1 MSAIYLQTAFQEGLE
16 QLSLNVSEIQQQQML
31 AYIELLQKWNK
42 AYNLTAIR
50 DPLEMLS
57 LHLLDSLSIARLV
70 CGKRFIDVGTG
81 PGLPGIPLAIL
92 YPERQF
98 VLLDSNGKKTRFL
111 FQAKHEL
118 GLENVQ
124 EVQSRVEMYQ
134 PEETFDGV
142 LSRAFTRIDEM
153 VIRCQHLLSRNGR
166 FYAMKGQLPKQE
178 LSALPKK
185 YMVVGSHRLIVPGV
199 DAERHLIEIQRVH

>member
-111 FQAKHEL
+111 FQAKNEL
-118 GLENVQ
+118 GLENVIPA
-124 EVQSRVEMYQ
+124 SIL
-134 PEETFDGV
+134 V
-142 LSRAFTRIDEM
+142 LPTTR
-153 VIRCQHLLSRNGR
+153 
-166 FYAMKGQLPKQE
+166 F
-178 LSALPKK
+178 
-185 YMVVGSHRLIVPGV
+185 
-199 DAERHLIEIQRVH
+199 